1 MLKNNRG
8 ILKLLLFLLALGIQN
23 SQAQNAQ
30 GSGAGESGMGGTLLM
45 VIAGVVI
52 LTFLYFFLKRCGFF
66 SGKAI
71 REMRDI
77 PQVTATPESDS
88 IPAEVRAALI
98 LALHLYENELHDKED
113 PVITM
118 IRVSRT
124 YSPWSSKIYGLRKLP
139 R

>member
-30 GSGAGESGMGGTLLM
+30 GSEASESGMGGTLLI

-52 LTFLYFFLKRCGFF
+52 LTFLYLFLKRCGFF

-71 REMRDI
+71 REMRDL
-77 PQVTATPESDS
+77 PQATATPESDN
-88 IPAEVRAALI
+88 IPGEVRVALI
-98 LALHLYENELHDKED
+98 LALHLYENELHDQED